1 MTDISKK
8 KAAKKPTEADS
19 EVEALKQQ
27 LDELTDA
34 LQRER
39 ADALNVRRRAEE
51 DRLKMSSYF
60 KASVIKEL
68 LPFIDNFD
76 RALNQIPLDEHT
88 KLDKALEDWLKG
100 LSGVNKQLSSAL
112 DSIGVKRIKTVGEE
126 FDPKYHEAVQMDEDS
141 SGAKE
146 VISQEFMSGYTLDD
160 EVIRHAMVK
169 VTMK

>member
-1 MTDISKK
+1 MTDNVKK
-8 KAAKKPTEADS
+8 KATKVDANTEI
-19 EVEALKQQ
+19 ENLKIQ
-27 LDELTDA
+27 LGELTDA

-51 DRLKMSSYF
+51 DRIKMSGFF

-76 RALNQIPLDEHT
+76 RALGHIPVDDNTPPNKQLD
-88 KLDKALEDWLKG
+88 DWLKG
-100 LSGVNKQLSSAL
+100 LSGVNKQLWQAL

-126 FDPKYHEAVQMDEDS
+126 FDPKLHEAVQMDENS
-141 SGAKE
+141 NGSKE
-146 VISQEFMSGYTLDD
+146 IISEEFMAGFTLED
-160 EVIRHAMVK
+160 EVLRHAMVK